1 MKIYDRLLG
10 PEEEPYVIAEI
21 SGNHGGSLDQALK
34 LIDAAKWAGADAVK
48 MQLFTPDSMTLDSN
62 APDFVIEKGIWKGRR
77 IWEIYAET
85 ATPPEW
91 FPKLLDHSKDLGLH
105 FFSSVFDTW
114 GLRFVTDLGLPLVKV
129 ASNELTHWPLLQ
141 EVAESGLAAL
151 VSTGGSSLADILSSM
166 DFLGQR
172 ARNWV
177 LPFYCVS
184 AYPAESQVLN
194 LAGLP
199 YLADKLSTPVGFS
212 DHTIG
217 HQAASLA
224 VALGAVA
231 VEKHIKLEDDSSSPD
246 AFFSA
251 SPKVFRDTVNAVRE
265 AKVMVG
271 VPKFGLTPAEENAP
285 ILKRRYFAARNLEA
299 GATVGADD
307 LLAIRA
313 RSGVPTSQFL
323 QVIGSKVVQNV
334 PSHTPLMESHLA
346 FGLPE

>member
-1 MKIYDRLLG
+1 MRIYDRILG

-21 SGNHGGSLDQALK
+21 SGNHGGSLNRALK
-34 LIDAAKWAGADAVK
+34 IIDAAKWAGADAVK

-62 APDFVIEKGIWKGRR
+62 ASEFVIEKGIWKGRR
-77 IWEIYAET
+77 LWEIYAET
-85 ATPPEW
+85 ATPSEW
-91 FPKLLDHSKDLGLH
+91 FPKLLEHSRDLGLH

-114 GLRFVTDLGLPLVKV
+114 GLRFASDLGLPLVKV

-141 EVAESGLAAL
+141 EVAESGLPAL
-151 VSTGGSSLADILSSM
+151 VSTGGSSLTDILLSM

-177 LPFYCVS
+177 LPLYCVS

-199 YLADKLSTPVGFS
+199 YLAEKLATPLGFS

-224 VALGAVA
+224 VALGAIA
-231 VEKHIKLEDDSSSPD
+231 VEKHIKLEDDQSSPD

-251 SPKVFRDTVNAVRE
+251 PPNVFRDTVNAVKD

-271 VPKFGLTPAEENAP
+271 VPKFGLASSEENAP
-285 ILKRRYFAARNLEA
+285 ILKRRYYAAKNLKA
-299 GATVGADD
+299 GSTIGADD

-313 RSGVPTSQFL
+313 RYGLPTSKFL
-323 QVIGSKVVQNV
+323 QVMGSRIVRDVAM
-334 PSHTPLMESHLA
+334 HTPLVEGHLA
-346 FGLPE
+346 LGLPE